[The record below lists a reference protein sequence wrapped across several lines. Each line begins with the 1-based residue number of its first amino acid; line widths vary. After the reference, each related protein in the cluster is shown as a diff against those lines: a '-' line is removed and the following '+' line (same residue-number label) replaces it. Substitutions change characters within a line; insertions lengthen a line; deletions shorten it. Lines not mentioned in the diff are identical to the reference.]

1 MVMMAV
7 SSFLATL
14 GFTIMF
20 NIRGKRVFFA
30 SLCGAVGAVVYHG
43 TLNILHY
50 NLFISLLYTSM
61 AMSLYSEI
69 MARHLKTP
77 VTLFLICGLICFVPG
92 GTMYYTMMEI
102 LNNNPDGATALFM
115 EVMTSAGA
123 LAIGI
128 VVVSTAVKL
137 FYKVKRVGGVKK

>member
-1 MVMMAV
+1 MIKIVVAA
-7 SSFLATL
+7 FLATL
-14 GFTIMF
+14 GFAVMF
-20 NIRGKRVFFA
+20 NIRGKKAIFA
-30 SLCGAVGAVVYHG
+30 AICGSVGAFVYHL
-43 TLNILHY
+43 TYNVWNIS
-50 NLFISLLYTSM
+50 LFTSLLYTSM

-69 MARHLKTP
+69 MARRLKTP

-102 LNNNPDGATALFM
+102 LNNNTDKAVALFM
-115 EVMTSAGA
+115 EVLMSAGA

-137 FYKVKRVGGVKK
+137 FYRIKRLRGAKI

>member
-1 MVMMAV
+1 MVTMAI

-20 NIRGKRVFFA
+20 NIRGKKVIFA
-30 SLCGAVGAVVYHG
+30 SICGVVGAIVYHV
-43 TLNILHY
+43 TLNYLHC

-69 MARHLKTP
+69 MARYLKTP

-92 GTMYYTMMEI
+92 GTMYHTMMEI
-102 LNNNPDGATALFM
+102 LNNNPDGASALFM
-115 EVMTSAGA
+115 NLMHC
-123 LAIGI
+123 
-128 VVVSTAVKL
+128 TA
-137 FYKVKRVGGVKK
+137 

>member
-1 MVMMAV
+1 MVKWAI

-20 NIRGKRVFFA
+20 NIRGKRVIFA
-30 SLCGAVGAVVYHG
+30 SLCGVIGAIVYHI
-43 TLNILHY
+43 TLNVLHY
-50 NLFISLLYTSM
+50 DLFISLLYTSM

-69 MARHLKTP
+69 MARCLKTP

-92 GTMYYTMMEI
+92 GTMYYTMIEI
-102 LNNNPDGATALFM
+102 LNNNTAGATVLFM

-128 VVVSTAVKL
+128 VVVSTVVKL
-137 FYKVKRVGGVKK
+137 YYRIKRLGGVKK